1 MKAAVQSVAFR
12 RNWLYAPTLTLSSIC
27 RGAVLLRLPVERGA
41 LRAQQ
46 DCAPTIAGKRVFA

>member
-27 RGAVLLRLPVERGA
+27 RGAVLLRPPVGRGA
-41 LRAQQ
+41 RAQQ